1 MSGHPTRRGGARS
14 EPVLLAVL
22 AAIAIAYVA
31 QALRIGVGE
40 AAAPGSGL
48 YPAIVGSVFALAC
61 LARLVVVARRAP
73 RGPAVEPALPPTPP
87 VVYAMIAVL
96 VGFGLAQ
103 AVVGFVPA
111 LGLMI
116 VAALAVTGYGTWRR
130 RVGIAIGAVIVVTMV
145 FQRWL
150 QVPFPKGML
159 GEWIG

>member
-1 MSGHPTRRGGARS
+1 MSARS
-14 EPVLLAVL
+14 RRRAGVRSEVVLLAAL
-22 AAIAIAYVA
+22 TALAIAYVA

-48 YPAIVGSVFALAC
+48 YPAIVGTAFTLAC